1 MPLLVGPSG
10 AGNATTRFARRRR
23 IAAGAAMRRA
33 LGRGDGS
40 SLAGGC
46 SDGGMG
52 APLIARVPPPP
63 PPPCARVLSPA
74 VGHGGGELDGADD
87 NDAATRGALRVAID
101 GARVGGAGG
110 GGSVA
115 RRRWLPRW
123 LPCLAG
129 TGAVGGVAAA
139 ASRGLFVPAPFAR
152 LATFARA
159 AAESRRRS
167 THDARA

>member
-1 MPLLVGPSG
+1 MYQSTRSMPEGTLELWCAWFSPPATPIAEPS
-10 AGNATTRFARRRR
+10 
-23 IAAGAAMRRA
+23 
-33 LGRGDGS
+33 S
-40 SLAGGC
+40 SQT
-46 SDGGMG
+46 
-52 APLIARVPPPP
+52 
-63 PPPCARVLSPA
+63 PPCARVLSPA

-115 RRRWLPRW
+115 RRRRRWLPRW